1 MEIKKYRYYLK
12 VLQNNG
18 TMYQDI
24 QECNGFKI
32 ENGMCLFYNL
42 DDKRAMTIVAMY
54 PASVLII
61 DLIREIKD

>member
-1 MEIKKYRYYLK
+1 MEIKKYRYLLK
-12 VLQNNG
+12 VMQNNG
-18 TMYQDI
+18 TIYNDV

-32 ENGMCLFYNL
+32 ENGVCLFYHL
-42 DDKRAMTIVAMY
+42 DDKRSMTIAAMY